1 MTRMNDC
8 QHTAGRRPRLLR
20 LFPGPIVLAAVAVAV
35 VSGPPCRGQAV
46 RDTPKARTS
55 RPEPKAEKIEPPVPA
70 PEVVNAEKKPRQ
82 PPNAPDG
89 PPYTTVKAWAIA
101 DGRTGE
107 VLWGHREKEPLEP
120 ASTTKV
126 MTALVVVRLMAKD
139 PKVGDEI
146 VTFSR
151 RADRTVGSSSEVR
164 EGERLPVR
172 ELLYGLLLPSGNDAS
187 VAFAEHFGGR
197 LKPPADGT
205 KKEDPFARFIAEM
218 NRVAAELGLHET
230 HFENPN
236 GLPAPTHRS
245 SARDLARLARHA
257 LAEPAF
263 AAVVSTRK
271 HGCTLVDGE
280 GKRRNVVWTNTNH
293 LLDTEGYDGVKTGTT
308 QGAGTCL
315 VASGRRGEDH
325 LIVVVLGG
333 SSSPD
338 SRYPDARNLFR
349 WAWQMRAPR
358 STTK

>member
-1 MTRMNDC
+1 
-8 QHTAGRRPRLLR
+8 
-20 LFPGPIVLAAVAVAV
+20 
-35 VSGPPCRGQAV
+35 
-46 RDTPKARTS
+46 
-55 RPEPKAEKIEPPVPA
+55 
-70 PEVVNAEKKPRQ
+70 
-82 PPNAPDG
+82 
-89 PPYTTVKAWAIA
+89 
-101 DGRTGE
+101 
-107 VLWGHREKEPLEP
+107 
-120 ASTTKV
+120 

-139 PKVGDEI
+139 PKVGDEV

-205 KKEDPFARFIAEM
+205 KKDDPFARFIAEM

-257 LAEPAF
+257 LTEPAF

-271 HGCTLVDGE
+271 RGGTLVDGE

-293 LLDTEGYDGVKTGTT
+293 LLDIEGYDGVKTGTT
-308 QGAGTCL
+308 QARRHLPGRQRPARRGPPDRRGPGRLQLARQPLRRRAQPVPLGLADARPSSRNHEVGRALNPGTGDGRRNRGSPG
-315 VASGRRGEDH
+315 SGRIKAGDLDRWS
-325 LIVVVLGG
+325 IVFR
-333 SSSPD
+333 SPIRVRCP
-338 SRYPDARNLFR
+338 SR
-349 WAWQMRAPR
+349 
-358 STTK
+358 T